1 MKHFY
6 PENKLRKLSVAFLFL
21 ALIWQ
26 HATIAAPRNVTQGPE
41 PAWITKLPHRIET
54 NININEVNGG
64 YHFLLM
70 DQQYEVARQEVYSHN
85 IYKFTTEEGVQN
97 SSEIRLSFDPHHEQ
111 LQFHKVIVWR
121 NGKPIDKLNLSKVK
135 VLQRES
141 GMDKGIY
148 DESLTAVLVLDD
160 IRVGDVVEYACTI
173 KGGNTVFG
181 GRFFN
186 SFNLQGYD
194 PMDERLL
201 RIVMPESR
209 KLNYKLYLTEKKP
222 AIKTANGSTTY
233 TWHLKNLPGT
243 VVDDGTPSWYDPYP
257 GVYLSEFNS
266 WAEVVDWAL
275 PLYEINQKLSKPLL
289 ASIDSIK
296 NTYGSDEDRVVA
308 ALRFVQDEVRYLGF
322 EAGIGGFKPRP
333 PSEVHAN
340 RFGDCKDKALLL
352 CAMLREM
359 NIKAYTA
366 LVHSSTQEHIAE
378 LLPSPYA
385 FNHCIVQVEL
395 LGGKTYWYDAT
406 ISKQRGNYK
415 NIYLPNYG
423 KALLIKPNT
432 KALATVTG
440 SAAEK
445 PEVKVKEIFSIN
457 DFTGD
462 VELEVRTEYAGSE
475 ADYQRRHFSTTSIKD
490 IGKSYLNFYAN
501 TYPEIE
507 HNGEIRY
514 EDDASGNIF
523 TVFEKYTIPN
533 FWTEQADNEQVL
545 EAWFTPQVLR
555 SYINQPKTSKRTM
568 PLAVG
573 YPVHVEQ
580 TITVLLPETWT
591 ISNDEL
597 TIEDDAFLFS
607 KVEKYSNSG
616 KELELTYTYKTKQ
629 DHVTAEATSQHIR
642 KQKSVLDA
650 LSYGLTYHKGIGA
663 KGDTAWPVVAFT
675 LIVLLAAAFGAY
687 KLYHWDPELPENYA
701 IKGGRNIGG
710 WLVLVAIGLIAT
722 PFRLLFGILSE
733 RYFDTA
739 VWDNILDASS
749 GIYSP
754 ELAGILVMELI
765 VNTAYLVFS
774 VLLIFMFLKR
784 RSSVPRLM
792 TIYYGA
798 SLAFIVLD
806 YAMISMLGLEA
817 GSGAD
822 SAKEIWRAFVAAA
835 IWVPYFNLSHRV
847 KATFVERLHPVEHYQ
862 PEPETSHEKVEENVT
877 A

>member
-6 PENKLRKLSVAFLFL
+6 PENKLRSLSVALLFL

-26 HATIAAPRNVTQGPE
+26 HATIAARRNVSQAPE
-41 PAWITKLPHRIET
+41 PAWIKKLPHRTET

-70 DQQYEVARQEVYSHN
+70 DQQYEVARQEVYSHS
-85 IYKFTTEEGVQN
+85 IYKITTEEGVQN

-121 NGKPIDKLNLSKVK
+121 NGKPIDKLNLNKVK

-173 KGGNTVFG
+173 KGSNPVFG

-209 KLNYKLYLTEKKP
+209 KLNYKLYLTDKKP
-222 AIKTANGSTTY
+222 AITTANGSTTY

-296 NTYGSDEDRVVA
+296 NTYGSDEDRMTA

-333 PSEVHAN
+333 PSEVYAN
-340 RFGDCKDKALLL
+340 RFGDCKDKAQLL
-352 CAMLREM
+352 CAMLRQM
-359 NIKAYTA
+359 DIKAYPA
-366 LVHSSTQEHIAE
+366 LVNSNTQGHISE

-440 SAAEK
+440 TAADK
-445 PEVKVKEIFSIN
+445 PEVKVKETYYIN
-457 DFTGD
+457 DFSGD
-462 VELEVRTEYAGSE
+462 VELEVRTEYSGSE

-490 IGKSYLNFYAN
+490 IGKTYLNFYAN

-507 HNGEIRY
+507 SDVEISY
-514 EDDASGNIF
+514 EDDIYRNSF

-533 FWTEQADNEQVL
+533 FWTDQAGNEQVI

-555 SYINQPKTSKRTM
+555 SYISQPKTSKRTM
-568 PLAVG
+568 PLAIG

-580 TITVLLPETWT
+580 TINILLPETWNV
-591 ISNDEL
+591 SNDEL
-597 TIEDDAFLFS
+597 TVEDDAFLFTKS
-607 KVEKYSNSG
+607 EKYSNSG
-616 KELELTYTYKTKQ
+616 TELELTYTYKTKQ
-629 DHVTAEATSQHIR
+629 DHVPAEATSQYVR
-642 KQKSVLDA
+642 KQKSMLDA
-650 LSYGLTYHKGIGA
+650 LSYGLTYHKGIGS
-663 KGDTAWPVVAFT
+663 KGGTAWPVAGFA
-675 LIVLLAAAFGAY
+675 LIALLAAGFGAY
-687 KLYHWDPELPENYA
+687 KLYHWDPQLPENYTM
-701 IKGGRNIGG
+701 GDSRSIGG
-710 WLVLVAIGLIAT
+710 WLVLVAIGLVGT
-722 PFRLLFGILSE
+722 PFRLVFGILSE
-733 RYFDTA
+733 RYFDAA
-739 VWDNILDASS
+739 VWENILDTSS
-749 GIYSP
+749 GVYSP
-754 ELAGILVMELI
+754 ALAGILTMELV
-765 VNTAYLVFS
+765 VNVAYLVFS
-774 VLLIFMFLKR
+774 LLLIYLFFQR

-792 TIYYGA
+792 VIFYA
-798 SLAFIVLD
+798 ANFAFIVLD
-806 YAMISMLGLEA
+806 YALISLMGLGT
-817 GSGAD
+817 GTGAD
-822 SAKEIWRAFVAAA
+822 TAKEIAQAFIAAA

-847 KATFVERLHPVEHYQ
+847 KATFVERLHPAWRYQ
-862 PEPETSHEKVEENVT
+862 PEAEEVEEIVI